1 MSTHDLRDQLDG
13 LTVPVG
19 VVGGCGVTSGLILSG
34 SSGSLTKI
42 NDIEGT
48 PIYGT
53 GLEKVGESRDN
64 QYFIGG
70 SWK

>member
-13 LTVPVG
+13 LTVPVGVPVG

-53 GLEKVGESRDN
+53 GLEKVGRVE
-64 QYFIGG
+64 FI
-70 SWK
+70 KK